1 MNKNRTVEI
10 LVVIASVLTMCSIAI
25 GGMIQTANAPPVK
38 EIATAYAETLLPG
51 KQYRVVCP
59 DENGAMFCA
68 IVYEG
73 NGNVAVIPIRCGNS
87 MGSCS
92 VRGSQ

>member
-1 MNKNRTVEI
+1 MNKTRTVEI

-38 EIATAYAETLLPG
+38 EIATEYADTLLPG

-59 DENGAMFCA
+59 NESGAMFCA
-68 IVYEG
+68 IVHEN
-73 NGNVAVIPIRCGNS
+73 NGSVTVIPIRCGHS
-87 MGSCS
+87 IGSCT
-92 VRGSQ
+92 VRGNQ